1 MAKKKLYKTA
11 DEIIAGYSLTSSKVH
26 RKVYL
31 VGRPLK
37 TGNVSLVRYH
47 SSGSGKFRVRERETT
62 GVILC
67 IEKDQSVKLENQ
79 EKLRLQEVVCDTL
92 NADLER
98 EEADFK
104 PLPKTKV
111 LLSEYAKELAERS
124 FKETGNR
131 HSTYSSMNSL
141 AQHAEQFRPHTQLGD
156 VDKKWCLLFIDYL
169 KHKALNLNYQRSK
182 DDKKR
187 KEVLIGQNSQNRLI
201 ATLNN
206 AMNTAVRE
214 SLIASQPNERIEF
227 KREGSCKNKEEAK
240 KPEQRTGF

>member
-67 IEKDQSVKLENQ
+67 IENDQSVKLENQ
-79 EKLRLQEVVCDTL
+79 EKLRLQQVVCDTL

-111 LLSEYAKELAERS
+111 LLS
-124 FKETGNR
+124 
-131 HSTYSSMNSL
+131 
-141 AQHAEQFRPHTQLGD
+141 D
-156 VDKKWCLLFIDYL
+156 
-169 KHKALNLNYQRSK
+169 
-182 DDKKR
+182 
-187 KEVLIGQNSQNRLI
+187 
-201 ATLNN
+201 
-206 AMNTAVRE
+206 
-214 SLIASQPNERIEF
+214 
-227 KREGSCKNKEEAK
+227 
-240 KPEQRTGF
+240 

>member
-67 IEKDQSVKLENQ
+67 IENDQSVKLENQ
-79 EKLRLQEVVCDTL
+79 EKLRLQQVVCDTL

-124 FKETGNR
+124 FMETGNR

-141 AQHAEQFRPHTQLGD
+141 AQHSELFRPHSQLGD
-156 VDKKWCLLFIDYL
+156 IDKKWCLLFIDYL
-169 KHKALNLNYQRSK
+169 KHKALNLNFQ
-182 DDKKR
+182 
-187 KEVLIGQNSQNRLI
+187 
-201 ATLNN
+201 
-206 AMNTAVRE
+206 
-214 SLIASQPNERIEF
+214 
-227 KREGSCKNKEEAK
+227 
-240 KPEQRTGF
+240 